1 MIEVKAHIPASQSQA
16 QASAPLTPNTA
27 KAIQA
32 AKTAAAQQ
40 TPAVSQ
46 DALDQAFRRQLPE
59 LSSIVNAKLQLD
71 IDQDS
76 GQVIGRIVDR
86 DSGELIKQ
94 IPSDDMLRLIAQTKE
109 LLGTLYDNSV

>member
-16 QASAPLTPNTA
+16 QASAPLTPNAA

-46 DALDQAFRRQLPE
+46 DALDQAFRQQLPE